1 MTPIGGAT
9 PQGGNFATP
18 MGGAGMETPL
28 PSQLSQMTPEQINE
42 FRCVYTY
49 RMRPVQTLG
58 LARTD

>member
-9 PQGGNFATP
+9 PMGGNFATP

-42 FRCVYTY
+42 FRCVIY
-49 RMRPVQTLG
+49 RQ
-58 LARTD
+58 D